1 MFNFR
6 GRLFWHIFHSV
17 DSLLEK
23 LKVTNI
29 FRYLKVSDI
38 ESDFIYGG
46 DLLSFISSLK
56 VYKLS
61 ALDKEDKVFRMALY
75 RKICPSVSLNIIKTI
90 CTKLIK
96 KFGFINFWRVF
107 WVKTSKRKIK
117 FTRNF
122 RILGNW
128 SKQYW
133 PFFIRSSSMKGKF
146 LFFHTDLIEKNHH
159 QCFHGIRNIQKG
171 SNMGM
176 LLRCGT
182 VTSLNPYLITNL

>member
-23 LKVTNI
+23 WKVTNI

-107 WVKTSKRKIK
+107 WVKT
-117 FTRNF
+117 
-122 RILGNW
+122 
-128 SKQYW
+128 
-133 PFFIRSSSMKGKF
+133 MKGKSSSPEIF
-146 LFFHTDLIEKNHH
+146 AYWVTDQNNIGHSSLDRRPWRVNFYFF
-159 QCFHGIRNIQKG
+159 IQ
-171 SNMGM
+171 
-176 LLRCGT
+176 
-182 VTSLNPYLITNL
+182 IW

>member
-1 MFNFR
+1 M
-6 GRLFWHIFHSV
+6 
-17 DSLLEK
+17 LEK
-23 LKVTNI
+23 LKVTTI

-96 KFGFINFWRVF
+96 KFGFINFGEYF
-107 WVKTSKRKIK
+107 
-117 FTRNF
+117 
-122 RILGNW
+122 G
-128 SKQYW
+128 SKQVKGKSSSPEIFAYW
-133 PFFIRSSSMKGKF
+133 VTDFFIQ
-146 LFFHTDLIEKNHH
+146 I
-159 QCFHGIRNIQKG
+159 
-171 SNMGM
+171 
-176 LLRCGT
+176 
-182 VTSLNPYLITNL
+182 